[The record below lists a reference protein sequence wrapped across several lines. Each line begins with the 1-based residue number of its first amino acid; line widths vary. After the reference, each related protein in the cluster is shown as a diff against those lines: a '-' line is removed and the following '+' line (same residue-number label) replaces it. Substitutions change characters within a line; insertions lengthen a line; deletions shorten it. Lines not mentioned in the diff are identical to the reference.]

1 MISKFKNNNEARKS
15 AVIYRSNFEQVKELY
30 EDDKEMAG
38 ELAISIME
46 LVLTGEV
53 STDNKYIR
61 LMLKNLEVSAQN
73 NKLKYEAKENNT
85 RLEKIEKYRLDEI
98 AEMLNQGVSQA
109 EIAKVLGV
117 SRQTISRRLNEM
129 IRPEFP
135 ELLGINEQVSNGV
148 KRCQNNENENDNGN
162 VNENENESDNSET
175 PYSKGVKRFGGGIY
189 DGLDMERLKNA
200 KTEEEKVRAL
210 GF

>member
-1 MISKFKNNNEARKS
+1 MISKFKNNEARKS

-85 RLEKIEKYRLDEI
+85 RLEKIEKYRLGEI

-135 ELLGINEQVSNGV
+135 ELLGIKEQVSNGV
-148 KRCQNNENENDNGN
+148 KRCQNNENEN
-162 VNENENESDNSET
+162 ENESDNSET
-175 PYSKGVKRFGGGIY
+175 VYSKGVKRFGWGIY
-189 DGLDMERLKNA
+189 DGVDMERLKNA
-200 KTEEEKVRAL
+200 KTEEEKVRTL

>member
-1 MISKFKNNNEARKS
+1 MISKFKNNEARKS

-85 RLEKIEKYRLDEI
+85 RLEKIENYRLDEI

-109 EIAKVLGV
+109 EIAKILGV

-175 PYSKGVKRFGGGIY
+175 PYSKGVKRFGWGIY
-189 DGLDMERLKNA
+189 DGVDMERLKNA
-200 KTEEEKVRAL
+200 KTEEERVRAL

>member
-1 MISKFKNNNEARKS
+1 MISKFKNNEARKS

-30 EDDKEMAG
+30 EDDREMAG

-85 RLEKIEKYRLDEI
+85 RLEKVEKYRLDEI

-117 SRQTISRRLNEM
+117 SRQTINRRLNEM

-175 PYSKGVKRFGGGIY
+175 PYSKGVKRFGWGIY
-189 DGLDMERLKNA
+189 DGVDMERLKNA